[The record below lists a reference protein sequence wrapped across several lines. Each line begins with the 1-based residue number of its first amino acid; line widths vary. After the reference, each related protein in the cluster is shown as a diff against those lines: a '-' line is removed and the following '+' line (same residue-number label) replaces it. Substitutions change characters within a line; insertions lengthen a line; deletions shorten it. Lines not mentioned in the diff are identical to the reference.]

1 MFITNFTILVDGNAK
16 AWVKATRG
24 LRQRDPLSHFLFTIV
39 ANMLLRVEESW
50 LLEGFLVGKSKTSVS
65 YFQFVDDAI
74 FFSTA
79 CSED

>member
-1 MFITNFTILVDGNAK
+1 
-16 AWVKATRG
+16 
-24 LRQRDPLSHFLFTIV
+24 
-39 ANMLLRVEESW
+39 MLLRVEESW